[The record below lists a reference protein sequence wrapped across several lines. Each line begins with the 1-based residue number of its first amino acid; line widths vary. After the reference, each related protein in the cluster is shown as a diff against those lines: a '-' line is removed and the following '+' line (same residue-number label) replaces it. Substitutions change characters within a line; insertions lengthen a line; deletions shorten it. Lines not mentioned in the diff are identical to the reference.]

1 MAHQLTIRSNG
12 VAEMAYAG
20 EKAWH
25 RLGNELEFGASIEDW
40 KKSAG
45 MDWEIL
51 KAPVCYGFGA
61 ETKTIDDRF
70 VLHRSDNG
78 LPLGVVSNQFKLDG
92 VQPGDVLEFFRD
104 LTTANGFQLETA
116 GTLFGGKRFWALANI
131 GESAVISEADMVGG
145 YLLLSTGADGTIP
158 TTADFTTIRVVCNN
172 TLSMAL
178 NRKSKAGVSI
188 GHRSVFD
195 AATVKDQLGIA
206 RGEFGK
212 FVSAMRD
219 LSKVSVSEKDA
230 AAMTLEIV
238 APKESEAGQG
248 ASMKTLESKP
258 YNKILA
264 LFKGDGMGATMQ
276 GADGTAWGWVN
287 AVTEYTDH
295 HARAHTADNRMSAAF
310 FGKGD
315 DLKTRAVE
323 IAMAL

>member
-1 MAHQLTIRSNG
+1 MAHQLTIRANG

-25 RLGNELEFGASIEDW
+25 RLGNELEFGASIDEW

-51 KAPVCYGFGA
+51 KAPVTYTFGN
-61 ETKTIDDRF
+61 ETKLIDDRF
-70 VLHRSDNG
+70 VLHRSDTG

-131 GESAVISEADMVGG
+131 GESAVISGADMVGG
-145 YLLLSTGADGTIP
+145 YLLLSTGADGTIA
-158 TTADFTTIRVVCNN
+158 TTADFTTVRVVCNN

-178 NRKSKAGVSI
+178 NRKSKAGVTI
-188 GHRSVFD
+188 GHRSAFD

-219 LSKVSVSEKDA
+219 LSKVAVSERDA

-238 APKESEAGQG
+238 APKEAEQGDG

-264 LFKGDGMGATMQ
+264 LFKGDGMGANMQ
-276 GADGTAWGWVN
+276 GAAGTAWGWVN

-295 HARAHTADNRMSAAF
+295 HARAHTADNRMNAAF
-310 FGKGD
+310 FGKGN